1 MANQP
6 NYQNRGPKVK
16 IVTVLPPVG
25 DVANGELFF
34 LISDSKLY
42 LRVTDG
48 TDGWL
53 ATSALS

>member
-1 MANQP
+1 MANQMNFP
-6 NYQNRGPKVK
+6 NKGPIVK

-25 DVANGELFF
+25 DAANGELYF
-34 LISDSKLY
+34 LISDSKFY